1 MFIEKMVLDKLLEQ
15 RRSIRE
21 FDITELPEEK
31 IEAVIEAGR
40 LAPFAG
46 LVQKNTDNTAK
57 APVIHQQITGAFWC
71 RQPESNRH
79 GFKAGGF

>member
-40 LAPFAG
+40 RAPFAG
-46 LVQKNTDNTAK
+46 LVQ
-57 APVIHQQITGAFWC
+57 PSSRMQ
-71 RQPESNRH
+71 
-79 GFKAGGF
+79 